1 MPLAR
6 TPNMLVVVDD
16 HPNSEAGLTIAHR
29 YAQEHVT
36 LASWDRQRTERS
48 AETLTSTAPE
58 PTISEALTTAAARDI
73 SWVAM
78 RRDCLPPQQLL
89 AALLRAAAENRD
101 AQQAGFGV
109 ILAEGEPQPFRR
121 ILAIVDRG
129 SSQVSGLGAYFAVA
143 VAIRAG
149 ASLDI
154 LVVGAP
160 EDPELDPEAN
170 VELLDVNREE
180 ELFQRARD
188 MARESGL
195 EHTYLTASDDPWT
208 TISDALATGQYD
220 LVVDDLGDV
229 SLGRNRRGLEPTIG
243 SALELGEVGNLP
255 LRLLT
260 ETSVPLMLV
269 MDNVRLGFASP
280 GLLRLGTAA
289 AVTLGIAGSAIIPSS
304 GAAAALNLGPN
315 AEPVDQ
321 LISDLQGGLDLTT
334 RDAPAKDA
342 PAKDRKTTVQ
352 QASRSTQKVKV
363 PKGGASPKEVAKAK
377 SKAAKSKAKL
387 TTAKEQKEAAAK
399 AVAKAE
405 KKLAKAE
412 KQAAAAAVAVESTR
426 ETKDAT
432 QQQAEEATS
441 SSSGLSAI
449 LPGGAND
456 EDVAVITE
464 LSSEAEDE
472 FLEAVNEGGE
482 ALKELTE
489 AQLGLDD
496 ATFRLDSASTDLKKA
511 KDSYAGSKA
520 TADAYA
526 KSLSASKVTPVA
538 KGQYRLTAR
547 FGQAGGLWSSGHHTG
562 LDFAA
567 PTGTNVRAASS
578 GTVVSV
584 GYSGAYGNRV
594 VIKHANGYETA
605 YNHLS
610 KTSVSKGQKV
620 SAGESVGKVGSTGN
634 STGAH
639 LHFEVT
645 RNGKFIDP
653 QAWLG

>member
-16 HPNSEAGLTIAHR
+16 HPNSAAGLTIAHR

-36 LASWDRQRTERS
+36 LASWSRQRVDRS
-48 AETLTSTAPE
+48 AETVTSAASE
-58 PTISEALTTAAARDI
+58 PTISEALKTAAAHDI

-78 RRDCLPPQQLL
+78 RRDCLPPDELL
-89 AALLRAAAENRD
+89 AALLRAAAENRG
-101 AQQAGFGV
+101 ANQAGFGV
-109 ILAEGEPQPFRR
+109 LLAEGEPAPFRR

-149 ASLDI
+149 AALDI

-160 EDPELDPEAN
+160 DEPELDPDSK
-170 VELLDVNREE
+170 VDLIDVNREE

-208 TISDALATGQYD
+208 MISGLLEEEEYD

-229 SLGRNRRGLEPTIG
+229 SLGRNRRGAEHSIGTTLEQ
-243 SALELGEVGNLP
+243 GEVGDLP
-255 LRLLT
+255 RRLLT

-269 MDNVRLGFASP
+269 IDNVRLGLVPA

-289 AVTLGIAGSAIIPSS
+289 AITLGIAGTAIIPTG
-304 GAAAALNLGPN
+304 GAVALNLGSSP
-315 AEPVDQ
+315 EPVDQ
-321 LISDLQGGLDLTT
+321 LISDLQGGLDISTH
-334 RDAPAKDA
+334 PAEVV
-342 PAKDRKTTVQ
+342 KDRKASVE
-352 QASRSTQKVKV
+352 QASRSTQKKVEV
-363 PKGGASPKEVAKAK
+363 PKGGATPKQVAKAK
-377 SKAAKSKAKL
+377 DKAATSKAKL

-412 KQAAAAAVAVESTR
+412 KAAAEAAAALETSREAKEAVDV
-426 ETKDAT
+426 
-432 QQQAEEATS
+432 QADELAARNTGIRS
-441 SSSGLSAI
+441 I
-449 LPGGAND
+449 LPGAVD
-456 EDVAVITE
+456 EDEVAVVAE
-464 LSSEAEDE
+464 LSTEAEDE
-472 FLEAVNEGGE
+472 FLEAVNEGGD
-482 ALKELTE
+482 ALKALAE
-489 AQLGLDD
+489 AQLNLDD
-496 ATFRLDSASTDLKKA
+496 ATFRLESASTDVTKA
-511 KDSYAGSKA
+511 KGTYAERKA
-520 TADAYA
+520 AADAYA
-526 KSLSASKVTPVA
+526 KSLKASKMTPVA
-538 KGQYRLTAR
+538 KGQYKLTAK

-567 PTGTNVRAASS
+567 PSGTNVRAAAS
-578 GTVVSV
+578 GTVVSA

-594 VIKHANGYETA
+594 VIKHANGYETT

-620 SAGESVGKVGSTGN
+620 SAGDSIGKVGSTGN
-634 STGAH
+634 STGSH

-645 RNGKFIDP
+645 LKGKFINP
-653 QAWLG
+653 QTWLG